1 MFFLHFKIHK
11 LSLDLECFFCQRMPF
26 LSLIAV
32 VIDEHKGLNEN
43 GHINKTWLILICIIL
58 IIRVSGNV
66 LGYCMFVW

>member
-1 MFFLHFKIHK
+1 MFFG
-11 LSLDLECFFCQRMPF
+11 QRMPF

-32 VIDEHKGLNEN
+32 VIDEHKELNEN